1 MDEDEFIFLHDD
13 HLSDVA
19 TTHNNN
25 KPRMSVD
32 LLIRPAHFLCDT
44 FSKRLSTDV
53 NGVEGD
59 FVFLFTV
66 IRD

>member
-32 LLIRPAHFLCDT
+32 LHIRPAHFLCEM
-44 FSKRLSTDV
+44 FSKRISTDV
-53 NGVEGD
+53 NGVED
-59 FVFLFTV
+59 DFLFTLTS
-66 IRD
+66 D

>member
-1 MDEDEFIFLHDD
+1 MDEDEFIFLHED

-32 LLIRPAHFLCDT
+32 LLTGPAHF
-44 FSKRLSTDV
+44 FM
-53 NGVEGD
+53 
-59 FVFLFTV
+59 
-66 IRD
+66 